1 MDISNFSSKKTA
13 DLGKWFKVVLYDDV
27 DCGFW
32 LNILGDD
39 SDTVQAH
46 GKEQF
51 KKLSAKANGAKKVDD
66 DTIDEILN
74 SDIEN
79 VIVRLNGIAGNKT
92 TEIKEGRKVKII
104 DEPDVNDKVI
114 LFDRELNND
123 VASYS
128 YLIEQI
134 PAIKKFV
141 LDKAKERTNFL
152 FQKKEN

>member
-1 MDISNFSSKKTA
+1 MDISNFSSKKTS
-13 DLGKWFKVVLYDDV
+13 DTGKWFKVVLYDNV

-39 SDTVQAH
+39 SDVVQSH

-51 KKLSAKANGAKKVDD
+51 KKLSAKAGNGKKVDD
-66 DTIDEILN
+66 NTIEEILN
-74 SDIEN
+74 SDVEN
-79 VIVRLNGIAGNKT
+79 VLVRLNGIAGNKK
-92 TEIKEGRKVKII
+92 TEIKEGRKVKFI
-104 DEPDVNDKVI
+104 DEPDETDKVI
-114 LFDRELNND
+114 LFDKELND
-123 VASYS
+123 DSVSYA

>member
-13 DLGKWFKVVLYDDV
+13 DTGKWFKVVLYDNV

-51 KKLSAKANGAKKVDD
+51 KKLSSKAGNKKVDD
-66 DTIDEILN
+66 ETINEIFN

-79 VIVRLNGIAGNKT
+79 VIVRLNGIAGNKK
-92 TEIKEGRKVKII
+92 TEIKEGKKIKYI

-114 LFDRELNND
+114 LFDRELND
-123 VASYS
+123 DSVSYA